1 MFTQCTQHPCTLQFF
16 STWKQERS
24 QLINGKQSNL
34 YVMNLVT
41 THYYCHHPWTTFPIM
56 HCTHTFPS
64 TITPITQLSPFTH
77 HSDCLTTPAPH
88 SLTLIKA
95 AHNTHPVRSLVSP
108 WLHFRAYFSVCLS
121 VHYLDCWP
129 PLLIVCCLPLWP
141 RLFHGNPLCLPPA
154 LTIALSLFSTL
165 PFLRCPRHLC
175 LILPVWP
182 CTNKAASGSTLASDL
197 SSVTEDF
204 AEDES
209 SSKIDVTP
217 PGYKVHWGLCRRLPR
232 TGTPYSLWQS
242 A

>member
-1 MFTQCTQHPCTLQFF
+1 
-16 STWKQERS
+16 
-24 QLINGKQSNL
+24 
-34 YVMNLVT
+34 MNLVT
-41 THYYCHHPWTTFPIM
+41 THYNCTSPIDYISHHAL
-56 HCTHTFPS
+56 HTHIPVHHYTNHTAV
-64 TITPITQLSPFTH
+64 TI
-77 HSDCLTTPAPH
+77 H
-88 SLTLIKA
+88 SLVLIASPHLHLILTLTFKQ
-95 AHNTHPVRSLVSP
+95 HSHLHSLRSLVSP

-154 LTIALSLFSTL
+154 LTHCSVSVFDSAFSTL
-165 PFLRCPRHLC
+165 PSTPLPDIC
-175 LILPVWP
+175 LFWP

-204 AEDES
+204 AKDES

-232 TGTPYSLWQS
+232 TGTPYSLWQHLLNDIFS
-242 A
+242 WGLIWTSSLNHAAAWS